1 MRRPIAR
8 FAALGFA
15 TVLAL
20 AACGSDNSNSTP
32 QTTPTTTATT
42 TATTV
47 AGQGSAQLCQAR
59 DALTTSMKDLGSIDV
74 VKNGTAAITDALTT
88 IKKNLADVKAAASA
102 QLQPQVTAFE
112 NALNQLQTAVA
123 NPSASGV
130 VTALKDVT
138 TTGTTL
144 LTGLAG
150 LKCS

>member
-1 MRRPIAR
+1 MRRPIAL
-8 FAALGFA
+8 FAALGLV

-20 AACGSDNSNSTP
+20 AACGSDNSNSAP
-32 QTTPTTTATT
+32 QTTPTTATT

-59 DALTTSMKDLGSIDV
+59 DALTASLKDLGNVDV
-74 VKNGTAAITDALTT
+74 VKNGTSAITSALTT
-88 IKKNLADVKAAASA
+88 IKNNLADVKAAASA
-102 QLQPQVTAFE
+102 QLQPQVTAFD

-130 VTALKDVT
+130 VAALKDVT

-144 LTGLAG
+144 LTGLGG